1 VQLEEL
7 RSLLAK
13 VLGVHGPQWMIVMAL
28 YHLDQGEGASVQAIA
43 DLLHA
48 NPSFVTSQARSLESK
63 GLIQRKAEGEDPEAI
78 TLSLTEQAREH
89 LAELALPRK
98 A

>member
-1 VQLEEL
+1 MRLEEV
-7 RSLLAK
+7 RHFWTK
-13 VLGVHGPQWMIVMAL
+13 VLGIHGPQWMIVMAV
-28 YHLDQGEGASVQAIA
+28 YHLDQGEGAPVQAIA

-48 NPSFVTSQARSLESK
+48 NPTFVTSQVRFLESK
-63 GLIQRKAEGEDPEAI
+63 GLIVRKAADENPEAI
-78 TLSLTEQAREH
+78 TLSLTEKASRH

>member
-7 RSLLAK
+7 RSFWTK
-13 VLGVHGPQWMIVMAL
+13 VLGVDGPQWMIVMAL

-43 DLLHA
+43 HLLHA
-48 NPSFVTSQARSLESK
+48 NPSFVTSQARFLESK
-63 GLIQRKAEGEDPEAI
+63 GLIQRKPEDENPEAI
-78 TLSLTEQAREH
+78 TLSLTGQAREH
-89 LAELALPRK
+89 LAELALPKK